1 MESPL
6 AAIEPSISR
15 FAQQHPGSQ
24 VWIAARNLDSGAEYG
39 RAAHEQVRTA
49 STIKLPI
56 LCAVYQ
62 AAATG
67 KLRMEE
73 TVPLNADDKVAGSG
87 VIRELAD
94 GTRLSIRDL
103 GHVMIV
109 ISDNTATNLILDR
122 ISADYV
128 NECLEQWGFVA
139 TRSMRKILG
148 DGKNLKPNP
157 SGHSQQGLLAV
168 NKRFGIGSS
177 SPREMVRLLEMLE
190 RGQIVSAAASQEII
204 ATLKR
209 QQYKDGIGRRI
220 EAQMPVASKSGS
232 LDALRSDVGL
242 VYSPKGRLAIA
253 ITVDGLPNIDYSPDN
268 PGNILIADLT
278 ALLLAGLTR

>member
-1 MESPL
+1 
-6 AAIEPSISR
+6 
-15 FAQQHPGSQ
+15 
-24 VWIAARNLDSGAEYG
+24 
-39 RAAHEQVRTA
+39 
-49 STIKLPI
+49 
-56 LCAVYQ
+56 
-62 AAATG
+62 
-67 KLRMEE
+67 
-73 TVPLNADDKVAGSG
+73 
-87 VIRELAD
+87 
-94 GTRLSIRDL
+94 
-103 GHVMIV
+103 
-109 ISDNTATNLILDR
+109 
-122 ISADYV
+122 
-128 NECLEQWGFVA
+128 
-139 TRSMRKILG
+139 
-148 DGKNLKPNP
+148 
-157 SGHSQQGLLAV
+157 
-168 NKRFGIGSS
+168 
-177 SPREMVRLLEMLE
+177 VRLLEMLE